1 VSTDRVKGHLRS
13 AIHKKTNLQV
23 QQHKLDEALADM
35 EVNKDLPSP
44 PCTTLDVQAPRPYQ
58 GLKVLEGF
66 ACTLCT
72 QLALSESYLKD
83 HYTREH
89 SNHPHPSQL
98 TQCSMQR
105 FSLMHT
111 GPLRKLFRVQ
121 SEALIQIQ
129 PAMSVVAVAQQLM
142 AKALQVPRKR
152 GNVDKRSVSP
162 WLLTTKWHEHVH
174 GYDVKELYDLVAF
187 PSKTEF
193 PGLVS
198 TVQEYFSDAT
208 EEMQTLQELT
218 LQMLNTADPAKT

>member
-1 VSTDRVKGHLRS
+1 M
-13 AIHKKTNLQV
+13 HKKTHLQV
-23 QQHKLDEALADM
+23 QQHKLDEALVEM
-35 EVNKDLPSP
+35 KVNKDLPSP
-44 PCTTLDVQAPRPYQ
+44 PCTTLDVQAPLPYE

-89 SNHPHPSQL
+89 PHHPHPSQL

-105 FSLMHT
+105 FSLMHA
-111 GPLRKLFRVQ
+111 GPLRMLFRVQ
-121 SEALIQIQ
+121 SETPNHIQ
-129 PAMSVVAVAQQLM
+129 PVMSVAATAQQQM

-152 GNVDKRSVSP
+152 GNVNKRSVSP

-174 GYDVKELYDLVAF
+174 GYDVKELCDLLAF

-193 PGLVS
+193 PGLVAS
-198 TVQEYFSDAT
+198 VQEYFADAT

>member
-1 VSTDRVKGHLRS
+1 M
-13 AIHKKTNLQV
+13 
-23 QQHKLDEALADM
+23 QH
-35 EVNKDLPSP
+35 
-44 PCTTLDVQAPRPYQ
+44 
-58 GLKVLEGF
+58 
-66 ACTLCT
+66 
-72 QLALSESYLKD
+72 
-83 HYTREH
+83 
-89 SNHPHPSQL
+89 
-98 TQCSMQR
+98 

-111 GPLRKLFRVQ
+111 GPLSKLFRVQ

-129 PAMSVVAVAQQLM
+129 PAMSVVAVAQQQM
-142 AKALQVPRKR
+142 AKALQVPCKR

-187 PSKTEF
+187 PRKTEF

-198 TVQEYFSDAT
+198 TVQEYFADAT